1 MQPDPGWPPADRRL
15 AASDASAVRRVGEGY
30 LAAIRSG
37 DVNAMMAHWA
47 DDPTVLPPN
56 APGVRGRDQVRVWA
70 EAFQKR
76 VRVTDAR
83 FTESEVIIGGDLATE
98 RLAFTMILEPAAGGT
113 PMILTG
119 KGVHVYR
126 RQADGDWKLS
136 VDIWNADNPP
146 AS

>member
-56 APGVRGRDQVRVWA
+56 APGIRGRDQVRVWA

>member
-1 MQPDPGWPPADRRL
+1 MNNYDRPFLMFLHAYKLKTGGHRPHLAGHAFDFFAGDGCDAFVRTMQRRIHRPCRAVALVDDDR
-15 AASDASAVRRVGEGY
+15 A
-30 LAAIRSG
+30 
-37 DVNAMMAHWA
+37 
-47 DDPTVLPPN
+47 
-56 APGVRGRDQVRVWA
+56 
-70 EAFQKR
+70 
-76 VRVTDAR
+76 
-83 FTESEVIIGGDLATE
+83 ESEVIIGGDLATE